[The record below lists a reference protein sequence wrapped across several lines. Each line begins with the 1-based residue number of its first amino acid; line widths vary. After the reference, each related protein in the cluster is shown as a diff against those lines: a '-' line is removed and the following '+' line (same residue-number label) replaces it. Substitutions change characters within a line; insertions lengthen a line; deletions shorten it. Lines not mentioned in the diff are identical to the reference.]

1 MNCTIIN
8 KTREKEWKEYKPLL
22 EDLMVK
28 TLRLLKVNE
37 DVSISVILVRNK
49 KIHEINRIYRQIDCP
64 TDVISFAICDSEDD
78 YEVMDDSP
86 KELGDV
92 FINVDAVRSQAI
104 EYGHSE
110 KREFCFLFTHGL
122 LHCLGYDHMNKKDEK
137 KMFDLQRKILDPVVP
152 R

>member
-49 KIHEINRIYRQIDCP
+49 KIHEINRIYRQIDRP

-122 LHCLGYDHMNKKDEK
+122 LHCLGFDHMNKKDEK